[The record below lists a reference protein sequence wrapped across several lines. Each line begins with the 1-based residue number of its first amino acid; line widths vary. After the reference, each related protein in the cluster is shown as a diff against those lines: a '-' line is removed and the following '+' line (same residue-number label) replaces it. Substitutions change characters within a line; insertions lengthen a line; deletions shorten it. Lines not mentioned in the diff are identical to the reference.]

1 MIPLFLVITT
11 FASIFAM
18 AGGYIGLTLEN
29 NPSRL
34 NKTVCWLSTIAF
46 IASVTIIITWY

>member
-1 MIPLFLVITT
+1 MIPLLLVITT

-18 AGGYIGLTLEN
+18 AGGYIGLTLER

-34 NKTVCWLSTIAF
+34 NKTICWVSTIAF
-46 IASVTIIITWY
+46 IGSAAIIMAWY

>member
-1 MIPLFLVITT
+1 MIPLLLIITT

-18 AGGYIGLTLEN
+18 AGGYIGLTLEH

-34 NKTVCWLSTIAF
+34 NKTVCWVSTTAF
-46 IASVTIIITWY
+46 IVSVTIIMVWY